1 MTIQTKIQK
10 SKSLMKIKK
19 NKVNLKTYTLEEHL
33 TELKNRLLKIFFLF
47 TIFTI
52 ITFQFSWEIFN
63 ILASPLTKLSKHPE
77 NFHFIY
83 TKLTEG
89 FMTELKI
96 SFISSLFLTSP
107 VIFFQ
112 LYKFLEPG
120 LYKNEKKVF
129 LPYIFFPPILFIMGI
144 LIVYFI
150 VMPITW
156 KFFIGFQNIDIKNGV
171 TVILEAKISE
181 YIDLIL
187 ELFIGFGLAF
197 QLPILLIMLTKLG
210 IINYTQLKKFRR
222 YAIVLI
228 FILAAILTPP
238 DVFSQLILAL
248 PLVLLYE
255 ISILLCKKIK

>member
-1 MTIQTKIQK
+1 
-10 SKSLMKIKK
+10 MKIKMK
-19 NKVNLKTYTLEEHL
+19 KKKDKVNLKTYTLEEHL
-33 TELKNRLLKIFFLF
+33 IEFKNRFLKIFFSF
-47 TIFTI
+47 IIFTI

-63 ILASPLTKLSKHPE
+63 ILALPLTKISNDSK

-89 FMTELKI
+89 FMIELKI

-107 VIFFQ
+107 IIFFQ

-120 LYKNEKKVF
+120 LYKNEKKALV
-129 LPYIFFPPILFIMGI
+129 PYIFFPPVLFITGI

-156 KFFIGFQNIDIKNGV
+156 RFFIGFQNLDIKNGV
-171 TVILEAKISE
+171 PIILEAKISE

-197 QLPILLIMLTKLG
+197 QLPILLIMLTKLN

-238 DVFSQLILAL
+238 DIFSQLILAL

-255 ISILLCKKIK
+255 ISIMLCKKIK

>member
-1 MTIQTKIQK
+1 
-10 SKSLMKIKK
+10 MKTKK

-33 TELKNRLLKIFFLF
+33 YELKKRFLKIFLLF
-47 TIFTI
+47 IIFTI
-52 ITFQFSWEIFN
+52 ITFQYSWEIFN
-63 ILASPLTKLSKHPE
+63 ILALPLTKLSKNPE

-89 FMTELKI
+89 FITELKI
-96 SFISSLFLTSP
+96 SFIFSFFLTSP

-112 LYKFLEPG
+112 LYRFLEPG
-120 LYKNEKKVF
+120 LYKNEKKVL
-129 LPYIFFPPILFIMGI
+129 LPYIFFPPVLFLIGI
-144 LIVYFI
+144 VLVYFI

-156 KFFIGFQNIDIKNGV
+156 KFFIGFQNIDLKNGV
-171 TVILEAKISE
+171 KIILEAKISE

-197 QLPILLIMLTKLG
+197 QLPILLIMLTRLD
-210 IINYTQLKKFRR
+210 IINYNQLKKFRR

-255 ISILLCKKIK
+255 ISILLCKKRR